1 MNLLII
7 GRMKKTMA
15 EVIRKDY
22 GINDDHYDPIPVFT
36 QSGDDR
42 YINVDKMII
51 KEADVFSNEGSYYV
65 RIHEKGKA
73 KGVLTEI
80 TISENTFNLLNKYME
95 VKKVPSVYLFSSTK
109 ASADGMAKNLS
120 REVFNR
126 YVRNLA
132 KYVDV
137 KHNTK
142 IYKTVENNSSHFLR
156 HSKATYLLNV
166 KKEDVVTVKEI
177 LRHKSIDSTL
187 IYLNPEEE
195 AINKVRI
202 NNDL

>member
-1 MNLLII
+1 MEWLKIYLEKFLID
-7 GRMKKTMA
+7 M
-15 EVIRKDY
+15 
-22 GINDDHYDPIPVFT
+22 
-36 QSGDDR
+36 
-42 YINVDKMII
+42 
-51 KEADVFSNEGSYYV
+51 
-65 RIHEKGKA
+65 
-73 KGVLTEI
+73 L
-80 TISENTFNLLNKYME
+80 
-95 VKKVPSVYLFSSTK
+95 
-109 ASADGMAKNLS
+109 
-120 REVFNR
+120 
-126 YVRNLA
+126 
-132 KYVDV
+132 
-137 KHNTK
+137 TK